1 MIKALIYLMILSHYV
16 FLLPPDHR
24 VFIKLYALEGTW
36 KMNTKRGS
44 IYEEW
49 KKIDNTYLQSKG
61 FMIKGNDTII
71 NERVALKN
79 TKDGIYYTSTV
90 ENQNNKQPIA
100 FKLTTSDHNQFIFEN
115 LQHDFPK
122 RIGYQLVTKD
132 SLHAWID
139 DAVEGSKHRQDF
151 YYKKQ

>member
-1 MIKALIYLMILSHYV
+1 MIKAWIYLMILSPALV
-16 FLLPPDHR
+16 LFPPDHI
-24 VFIKLYALEGTW
+24 VFKKLYALEGTW

-44 IYEEW
+44 ICEEW

-61 FMIKGNDTII
+61 FMIKGIDTMI
-71 NERVALKN
+71 NERVTLKN
-79 TKDGIYYTSTV
+79 TNDGIYYTSTV

-100 FKLTTSDHNQFIFEN
+100 FKLTTSDNNQFIFEN

-122 RIGYQLVTKD
+122 RIVYHLVTKD

-139 DAVEGSKHRQDF
+139 DAVDGSKHRQDF
-151 YYKKQ
+151 FYKKQ